1 MVNGQWSMVNGQWSM
16 VNVCPAGL
24 NASEHE
30 TVDGEPVV
38 PWVVSSVAL
47 CGIDSRLSE
56 RFDPARS
63 KLQHLAVV

>member
-1 MVNGQWSMVNGQWSM
+1 M